1 VGKGKILIYD
11 YGTTALKTVLFDED
25 LNIIDKVSLELT
37 YEYPK
42 EKYIEFE
49 PGKYWEM
56 VIKSTKMI
64 LDKNDCR
71 DSLEVI
77 SITSQAETLIP
88 VDFNGR
94 PLRKAIVWLDER
106 AEEESRELQEK
117 LKMDTFYI
125 HTGLSTIDPILPLS
139 KIIWLKLHE
148 GETYKNTYKFLLL
161 KDFIINKLSGEMV
174 TDFSVASCTGYFDI
188 RKKEWWTDVL
198 DLAGIDRNKLPEVED
213 SAYCPG
219 YLREEVK
226 RTLGLSRDVKVM
238 NGMLDQCGS
247 AIGAGNIETGILTE
261 TTGTAM
267 VLAFTLDKIE
277 DLKVKDKIPV
287 VCHGI
292 RDKYLILPYSPTAG
306 IILKWFKDNFCSEE
320 MNLAKEQN
328 RDVYQII
335 DEMVEKREIILPE
348 LIVLPHFC
356 GIITPIS
363 NPNMK
368 GAIFGLDLKVDKIV
382 ENREII
388 LPELIVLPH
397 FCGIITPISNPNM
410 KGAIFGLDLKV
421 DKIDI
426 AKAIMESIG
435 FMLKE
440 QIDFLSSKGFK
451 INEIISLG
459 GGARSNI
466 WLQIKSNILNRRI
479 LALEN
484 EESASFGCAVIAAVA
499 DGLINKPDVV
509 KQKVRIR
516 EEFIPDPKE
525 VDIYEQKY
533 KKYLQFC
540 RMFLPSIKL

>member
-368 GAIFGLDLKVDKIV
+368 GAIFGLDLKVDKI
-382 ENREII
+382 
-388 LPELIVLPH
+388 
-397 FCGIITPISNPNM
+397 
-410 KGAIFGLDLKV
+410 
-421 DKIDI
+421 DI